1 MPAAASFVFFDIE
14 TTGLPLQEKN
24 QTKIIEYSF
33 VAVLRKD
40 VEATPYGQIPP
51 IVNKISSVLNPE
63 KPIGRVV
70 TQMTGLS
77 RKKLS
82 KAPTFKEKLQSITS
96 FLTELPAPVCL
107 VAHNGNTFDFR
118 ILLAECNDISASLP
132 ANLYCLDSLPGF
144 RSILMGTGIN
154 YTNLGGQF
162 NAPTSNIV
170 EQPQKEFNAKQTS
183 PIIEQQNVIE
193 DNKPN
198 DIEENKELEDLMLDS
213 IIVEGQDMV
222 VSAEEEVICE
232 VIDEENQ
239 EPLQLTMN
247 NIKRSLETPENPSKK
262 KCLNEKENA
271 ERECFKLVSVYKRL
285 LNKDGTNAHRA
296 ENDCLML
303 LECVVAIKDRFL
315 PWADKNT
322 QLLSKIRPLSRN
334 WWRGYNRNKYYRR

>member
-1 MPAAASFVFFDIE
+1 MPSVASFVFFDIE

-33 VAVLRKD
+33 VAVSRKD

-51 IVNKISSVLNPE
+51 IMNKISSVLNPE

-82 KAPTFKEKLQSITS
+82 KAPTFKDKLQSITS

-144 RSILMGTGIN
+144 RSILTGTGID
-154 YTNLGGQF
+154 YSSLGGQL
-162 NAPTSNIV
+162 NAKPTSNIV
-170 EQPQKEFNAKQTS
+170 EQPS
-183 PIIEQQNVIE
+183 VM
-193 DNKPN
+193 
-198 DIEENKELEDLMLDS
+198 EENDELEELMLDS
-213 IIVEGQDMV
+213 IIVEDQDMI
-222 VSAEEEVICE
+222 VSAEEEVVGE
-232 VIDEENQ
+232 VIDDENQ
-239 EPLQLTMN
+239 EPVQVTMN
-247 NIKRSLETPENPSKK
+247 SKESSLEIPEENYSKK
-262 KCLNEKENA
+262 KCLDDKENTQ
-271 ERECFKLVSVYKRL
+271 RECFKLVSVYKRL

-296 ENDCLML
+296 ENDCLIL

-315 PWADKNT
+315 PWADKNS

-334 WWRGYNRNKYYRR
+334 WWRGYNKNKYYRR